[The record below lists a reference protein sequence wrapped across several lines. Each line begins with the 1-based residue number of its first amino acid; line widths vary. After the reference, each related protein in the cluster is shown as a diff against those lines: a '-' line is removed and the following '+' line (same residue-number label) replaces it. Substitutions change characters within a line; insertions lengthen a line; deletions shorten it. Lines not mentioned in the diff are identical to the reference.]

1 MPRHKFSPEAVF
13 DTIVNGDIKTRFKVT
28 LMGVSGLPGSGKSTL
43 VDKLVPIDQ
52 RGGHTIRG
60 LRMYEVG
67 YCSTSHRNKFTPEW
81 GEFTREET
89 PLFVLARAL
98 AKKEAALP
106 ELEQWTDENNLPMRC
121 LQNRHLR
128 DHFELVYN
136 GMREGVLKFAENR
149 SDYRFHLLS
158 EPSYVLLNVF
168 DIGVSKA
175 LYETLPLIARLMHPF
190 VLLNVLDLSRDGQE
204 NLRYKPDTPES
215 EQIMEGRSRGH
226 YYVRISRLCKAPG
239 HTIMIGTHRDK
250 LNEGEVE
257 RTQHLTEAGIRAKAG
272 DVGASESLQSEMLAV
287 NLRSKDDIEC
297 IKRVVEEI
305 VGSTKDFDYDLHLT
319 WIFLRSALVTYTNIE
334 SDFRMSREVFDALA
348 RECGLKS
355 KEEIE
360 KCLKFFTKIGSL
372 MYSPKFFK
380 DQIITHPQIFL
391 ERLNTLF
398 DSVDKGDYHCRAS
411 LGLGILCKSVAEKM
425 WGKDKDFYWNLMQDA
440 GVAVPMKIDSKPE
453 NPEHYYDYEIKCPHE
468 DCAERDFLF
477 VPPLRTGRFS
487 QKEAMKKDSLYIT
500 FNCEYMP
507 GNLQAQFV
515 KRLKPIMRLEPHIP
529 EFHLKLS
536 KHYNSTEFGFATGG
550 SFLIVVHGDAT
561 ELVVTGF
568 EDNPKLDAE
577 IKTTIKAAAVL
588 ILESVLKYFPGF
600 LYQLGFLCKG
610 CCTLSDTDP
619 APKKSVT
626 SYLHFLPTQCETQL
640 YCREHYRNKKRGDE
654 LKKEESS
661 EQKEEGDEEEEE
673 EEKSGAKKEGGKMIE
688 LSESQMRW
696 MKVFDKVSVS
706 ALYIHTCTTCFILCL
721 RTYYFWLSLC
731 VTTQIST

>member
-1 MPRHKFSPEAVF
+1 M
-13 DTIVNGDIKTRFKVT
+13 IVKGEIGTHFKVT
-28 LMGVSGLPGSGKSTL
+28 LVAVSGLPGSGKSTL
-43 VDKLVPIDQ
+43 VDRLVPRRQ
-52 RGGHTIRG
+52 S
-60 LRMYEVG
+60 LRAIKSDHINQALGVHEVG
-67 YCSTSHRNKFTPEW
+67 YCSVSQDTLIPAW
-81 GEFTREET
+81 GEFSREDIYIFMLT
-89 PLFVLARAL
+89 RAL
-98 AKKEAALP
+98 ADRNKALP
-106 ELEQWTDENNLPMRC
+106 MLTEWSLYNTPHLNNRYL
-121 LQNRHLR
+121 LNY
-128 DHFELVYN
+128 FKKVYN
-136 GMREGVLKFAENR
+136 RMREGLMKFAESR
-149 SDYRFHLLS
+149 SDFRFHLLS
-158 EPSYVLLNVF
+158 QPSYVLLTVWDMGLSREF
-168 DIGVSKA
+168 V
-175 LYETLPLIARLMHPF
+175 PLIARLLHPF
-190 VLLNVLDLSRDGQE
+190 VLLNVLDLSRDTQE

-272 DVGASESLQSEMLAV
+272 DVGASESLESEMLAV
-287 NLRSKDDIEC
+287 NLHSKDDIEH

-334 SDFRMSREVFDALA
+334 SDFRMSRAVFNTLA
-348 RECGLKS
+348 HECGLKS
-355 KEEIE
+355 REETE
-360 KCLKFFTKIGSL
+360 KCLQFFTKIGSL
-372 MYSPKFFK
+372 MYSPEFFK

-398 DSVDKGDYHCRAS
+398 DSVDKGDCHCRAS

-425 WGKDKDFYWNLMQDA
+425 WGKDKDFYWRLMQDA
-440 GVAVPMKIDSKPE
+440 GVAVPMKVDSKPE

-619 APKKSVT
+619 APKNSVT
-626 SYLHFLPTQCETQL
+626 SYIHFLPTQCETQL